1 MKGIIEELK
10 NGEVE
15 SEDGEE
21 GRRPDENIKY
31 IKHSKA
37 EPWRFLHSYFVNNS
51 CH

>member
-21 GRRPDENIKY
+21 ERRPVEN